1 MRYPMH
7 TLPSLALALLAAF
20 SLNACVSSIK
30 PKTTPLDLYDFG
42 LQAATQPV
50 DFSLP
55 VENLSATDAI
65 QHSNIRYRLNYKN
78 PSQVFVYAESRWAS
92 PPVELLRQKLVTTPS
107 SHAGCSLKLYITAFD
122 HVFDDANSSYGVVQ
136 LQVSLMSKRS
146 RKPLASTLVSA
157 QSPASGTNAR
167 GGVAALD
174 AASTEALQSASRWAS
189 VTSAAASECQPSN
202 P

>member
-1 MRYPMH
+1 MH
-7 TLPSLALALLAAF
+7 TLPTLALALLAAF

-30 PKTTPLDLYDFG
+30 PKTAPLDLYDFG
-42 LQAATQPV
+42 LQAAAQPV

-55 VENLSATDAI
+55 LENLSATDAI

-78 PSQVFVYAESRWAS
+78 PSQVFTYAESRWAT
-92 PPVELLRQKLVTTPS
+92 PPVELLRQKLAATPS
-107 SHAGCSLKLYITAFD
+107 ADAGCSLKLYITAFD
-122 HVFDDANSSYGVVQ
+122 QVFDDAGSSHGVVQ
-136 LQVSLMSKRS
+136 LQASLISKRS

-157 QSPASGTNAR
+157 QSPAPSADAR

-174 AASTEALQSASRWAS
+174 AASTEALQSAARWAS
-189 VTSAAASECQPSN
+189 TSSASASECQLNN